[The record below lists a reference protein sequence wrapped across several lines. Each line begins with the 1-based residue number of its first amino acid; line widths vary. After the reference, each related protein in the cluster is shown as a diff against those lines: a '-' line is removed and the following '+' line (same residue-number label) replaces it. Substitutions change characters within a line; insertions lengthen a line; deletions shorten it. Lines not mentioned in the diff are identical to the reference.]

1 MPPLRQPRTQTTAL
15 PHIYPAPNPAPH
27 PSPPG
32 AGAFGLPGH
41 GHGHPMTPPSGHEA
55 SETGYW
61 SPPAA
66 LGPGS
71 DGFMA
76 ELAFYLWGEES
87 GERALG
93 FM

>member
-1 MPPLRQPRTQTTAL
+1 
-15 PHIYPAPNPAPH
+15 
-27 PSPPG
+27 
-32 AGAFGLPGH
+32 
-41 GHGHPMTPPSGHEA
+41 MTPPSGHEA